1 MRKKWAKTSAKVALL
16 TAGFVVIGSGAGYA
30 GELTHGDFG
39 AGSGNQL
46 HVPASA
52 PINASGNAGSVLGQA
67 RSLSESGAHVHNG
80 DSGNMLTSGRFGVI
94 DGNQGYAPLSAPINV
109 SGNAGTLG
117 GQAWAASESAATVV
131 NGHHHHAGDDAD
143 AASPMSRVTRPVT
156 DTAHKV
162 APQTAQQAP
171 QSPLS
176 SVPSLS
182 SATSSLP
189 SPLSSITD
197 ATKTVPGGGLPT
209 TGALPK
215 LPLKKKQ
222 HMAAEAGSDEGGMLS
237 SGDFG
242 VLSGNQAY
250 TPVSVPV
257 NACGNA
263 VSALGQAMAACKGG
277 ASVHNSGGRQLS
289 SGRFGVLGGNQLNA
303 PISAPVNLCGNS
315 VAAAGQ
321 ALAKCKGHAT
331 VTNGHTHR
339 VWSPEPSMPEAP
351 APAPQQGPAEP
362 APAPAKPALPAP
374 KPRLPKA
381 NLPKLPVGVQ
391 KPAPSCAC
399 APAPMART
407 PEVPSV
413 GLPKPEAP
421 KVSVP
426 KVEKPS
432 VQLPKPQLPKA
443 SVPMPRAPKAD
454 VPLPVPQQ
462 VNDCG
467 CAPVQHQKAAASPAG
482 THVTAGD
489 ADALRATAAS
499 VRDTASSLRDSMIPE
514 APKAGHLAKKHNS
527 VGTPADDASRSVNSV
542 LQGQDPTGLTGSVV
556 K

>member
-39 AGSGNQL
+39 VGSGNQL

-52 PINASGNAGSVLGQA
+52 PINASGNSASVLGQA
-67 RSLSESGAHVHNG
+67 RSLSESGAHVHNDG
-80 DSGNMLTSGRFGVI
+80 TGNMLTSGRFGVV
-94 DGNQGYAPLSAPINV
+94 DGNQGYAPISAPINA

-117 GQAWAASESAATVV
+117 GQAWAASKSAATVV
-131 NGHHHHAGDDAD
+131 NGHHQHARSDAS
-143 AASPMSRVTRPVT
+143 AMSRVTRPVT
-156 DTAHKV
+156 DTARKV
-162 APQTAQQAP
+162 APQAAQQAP
-171 QSPLS
+171 QTPLN
-176 SVPSLS
+176 L
-182 SATSSLP
+182 ATSSLP
-189 SPLSSITD
+189 SPLSSLTD
-197 ATKTVPGGGLPT
+197 AAKTLPGGGLPT

-222 HMAAEAGSDEGGMLS
+222 HMAASASDEGGMLS

-250 TPVSVPV
+250 APVSVPV

-263 VSALGQAMAACKGG
+263 ASLLGQAMAACKGG
-277 ASVHNSGGRQLS
+277 ATVHNTGGRQMS

-303 PISAPVNLCGNS
+303 PISAPLNLCGNS
-315 VAAAGQ
+315 VSGAGQ
-321 ALAKCKGHAT
+321 ALSKCKGLAA

-339 VWSPEPSMPEAP
+339 VWTPKPSMPQAP
-351 APAPQQGPAEP
+351 APKQGPALP
-362 APAPAKPALPAP
+362 VPAPAKPAP
-374 KPRLPKA
+374 KPQLPKPQLPKA
-381 NLPKLPVGVQ
+381 NLPKLPVGVE
-391 KPAPSCAC
+391 KPAPSCEC

-407 PEVPSV
+407 PEVPSLA
-413 GLPKPEAP
+413 LPKPQAP

-467 CAPVQHQKAAASPAG
+467 CVPVKAQKAAANPAG
-482 THVTAGD
+482 TRVTAGD
-489 ADALRATAAS
+489 ADALRETASS
-499 VRDTASSLRDSMIPE
+499 VRDTASSVRDSVIGG
-514 APKAGHLAKKHNS
+514 KANAAHLAKKQHS

-542 LQGQDPTGLTGSVV
+542 LQGQDPTGLTSSVV